1 MSDRLFDLNS
11 IGHTYVAL
19 LYTTQWVEFVYSYS
33 YPQHNCTKGVIMKI
47 SMWGKAKWLDIIC
60 KWEQSLYINCV
71 RGEPPVSQFE
81 YAFRNFINP
90 LWPPAATHDN
100 EVDPIFFQSSF
111 PSSLVVRWKLIT
123 PLCSLIIVIR
133 HGERQP
139 QPSRPK
145 HNGLCKIKMD
155 IKKVNQIQEQGASKS
170 HVHCWY
176 L

>member
-1 MSDRLFDLNS
+1 MGWICLQLQLSAAQLHKGRNNENF
-11 IGHTYVAL
+11 YVR
-19 LYTTQWVEFVYSYS
+19 QS
-33 YPQHNCTKGVIMKI
+33 Q
-47 SMWGKAKWLDIIC
+47 WLDIIR

-145 HNGLCKIKMD
+145 HNGLCKIKIG
-155 IKKVNQIQEQGASKS
+155 IKKSTRFRSKEPQK
-170 HVHCWY
+170 
-176 L
+176 LM